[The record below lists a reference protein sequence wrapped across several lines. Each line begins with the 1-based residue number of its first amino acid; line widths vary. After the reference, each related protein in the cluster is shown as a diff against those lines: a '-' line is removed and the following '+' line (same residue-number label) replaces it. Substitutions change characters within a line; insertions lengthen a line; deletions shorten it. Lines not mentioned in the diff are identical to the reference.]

1 MLSSY
6 SFPFRVLPQ
15 CHLTMVWESPLL
27 PLFPPT
33 HSPKLNQH
41 GHAVNQQWTFGG
53 DQAQTHRIIKVKNI
67 GWWWPDTNSQDI
79 LSDSLSFSLC
89 ELWHKV
95 KMVGPHYSSEQ
106 RKFMAIE
113 YAKNQGRRDF
123 MDLIIADFQV
133 RYPGVPPHSRFT
145 IYRQFQKLDL
155 YHILHYLNSKV
166 SLLTIL
172 KWSILSVCKAK
183 GPPLSALFRQAPGWL
198 IVAGQEVQ
206 WLLPMQLPKH
216 FIRVFGHF

>member
-1 MLSSY
+1 
-6 SFPFRVLPQ
+6 
-15 CHLTMVWESPLL
+15 
-27 PLFPPT
+27 
-33 HSPKLNQH
+33 
-41 GHAVNQQWTFGG
+41 
-53 DQAQTHRIIKVKNI
+53 
-67 GWWWPDTNSQDI
+67 
-79 LSDSLSFSLC
+79 
-89 ELWHKV
+89 
-95 KMVGPHYSSEQ
+95 
-106 RKFMAIE
+106 MAIE

-133 RYPGVPPHSRFT
+133 RYPGVPPPSRFT

-206 WLLPMQLPKH
+206 WLLPMQLLWEGSVLVMQEKNLTNH
-216 FIRVFGHF
+216 IRQSALKDAMFWACRRALGSAWQSKKNSILTKWSDRKDEYTPLESWTTKTLYQGISRHGWCLRARFWAI

>member
-1 MLSSY
+1 M
-6 SFPFRVLPQ
+6 
-15 CHLTMVWESPLL
+15 
-27 PLFPPT
+27 
-33 HSPKLNQH
+33 
-41 GHAVNQQWTFGG
+41 
-53 DQAQTHRIIKVKNI
+53 DI
-67 GWWWPDTNSQDI
+67 WWWPGSNSQDNQSEKHWLVVARHELTGYFKWFLI
-79 LSDSLSFSLC
+79 LQP
-89 ELWHKV
+89 LWHKV

-133 RYPGVPPHSRFT
+133 RYPGVPPPSRFT